1 MVFMKKIFYLCI
13 LLLFSS
19 YSYAKDLTG
28 NVIDCDIEQGEQ
40 EFFTVEFLSKK
51 KAKFSMA
58 KFRHGDHGGGL
69 KERLYFLVRN
79 EVVRYHVKEKFIIL
93 SNGHLK
99 KTVNGVKFG
108 GYTSIRRSDL
118 KLLDGGHLIYIG
130 PEYIKGIRQGCRLID
145 ANGQDLHFK
154 KYDEFDPPTKYEGKK
169 IL

>member
-1 MVFMKKIFYLCI
+1 MKKLFYLCI

-28 NVIDCDIEQGEQ
+28 NVIDCDIQDFSGER
-40 EFFTVEFLSKK
+40 EFFTVEFLSKR

-58 KFRHGDHGGGL
+58 KIGGSGGN
-69 KERLYFLVRN
+69 LYFLVKN
-79 EVVRYHVKEKFIIL
+79 EIVRYHVKEKHIIL

-99 KTVNGVKFG
+99 KTVDGYKLG

-118 KLLDGGHLIYIG
+118 TLNSSDGGHLYDAQ
-130 PEYIKGIRQGCRLID
+130 ETSRGCELMPK
-145 ANGQDLHFK
+145 GQDYHFQ
-154 KYDEFDPPTKYEGKK
+154 KYDEFDPPTLPEEKK